1 MRADA
6 IILPETF
13 MRIGRLIIGL
23 AIVGSFVCMTY
34 LNGGRVGFSYMHSG
48 DKTMV
53 SVATHP
59 VLLAWAAAAIS
70 CYWILMRTET
80 HSDRTGHVGLTRRFI
95 AYILDCYLVVFAC
108 SSILSLIPLYLEAK
122 RTGHFAW
129 SFERDYAVRTD
140 YYTTFLLSLAA
151 LFGLFLYYTYPLL
164 KGKQTVGSF
173 IVRTR
178 ARPASRSE
186 GNATFWLVC
195 KRIFY
200 AGLGLA
206 LWPYTLWRYL
216 DGNGRTWYDRA
227 SNWDVTLVNYK

>member
-1 MRADA
+1 MRV
-6 IILPETF
+6 
-13 MRIGRLIIGL
+13 GRLIIGL
-23 AIVGSFVCMTY
+23 AIVSSFVCLTY
-34 LNGGRVGFSYMHSG
+34 LGRGRVGFSYVHNG
-48 DKTMV
+48 DKTVV
-53 SVATHP
+53 SAATHP
-59 VLLAWAAAAIS
+59 VLLVWAVAAIS
-70 CYWILMRTET
+70 CHWTLMRRGT
-80 HSDRTGHVGLTRRFI
+80 HSERLGHVGLTRRFI
-95 AYILDCYLVVFAC
+95 AYIIDFYLVVFVC
-108 SSILSLIPLYLEAK
+108 SSILTLIPLYLEAK

-129 SFERDYAVRTD
+129 GFERDYAVRND
-140 YYTTFLLSLAA
+140 YYTALFLSQAA

-173 IVRTR
+173 ILRTR
-178 ARPASRSE
+178 ARPGSGSE

-206 LWPYTLWRYL
+206 LWPYTLWKYL